1 MTLWQRLMALFGREY
16 ILSKTGRDGWR
27 VQPVRF
33 IGSHYYTRSSSDNA
47 WEKVHPIQMTEEWMP
62 VTKGIEAWAIM
73 VHDVE
78 LPITT
83 FQKHRKQIIEAA
95 RTATF
100 AASESIESDDRT
112 KIRESF
118 ERKFDEIL
126 AP

>member
-1 MTLWQRLMALFGREY
+1 MVLCGRQY
-16 ILSKTGRDGWR
+16 ILSKERRDGWR
-27 VQPVRF
+27 LQPVRF
-33 IGSHYYTRSSSDNA
+33 IGSHYYTRSSSSTA
-47 WEKVHPIQMTEEWMP
+47 WERVHPIQMTEEWMP
-62 VTKGIEAWAIM
+62 VTNGIEAWAIM

-78 LPITT
+78 LPIAT
-83 FQKHRKQIIEAA
+83 FQKHRKEIIDAA